1 MTPLPVCVLE
11 SKNVLDVSTVI
22 DAMVPSRICVEES
35 LLPLYLWLSSLC
47 ELCLLKFLHLI
58 ISSVVDCLR
67 NPLAIRISSVVD
79 CLRIAGR

>member
-22 DAMVPSRICVEES
+22 DAMVPSIICVDES
-35 LLPLYLWLSSLC
+35 LLPRYLWQSSLC
-47 ELCLLKFLHLI
+47 ELCLRKFLHRI

-67 NPLAIRISSVVD
+67 KPLAIKISSVVD
-79 CLRIAGR
+79 CLLIAGL